1 MEPAKENMDVTLQI
15 HAKQK
20 GQDGSDQIEA
30 LLEGVRGSGDAKL
43 GVISKASL
51 VCCVSKAATA

>member
-1 MEPAKENMDVTLQI
+1 VTLQI